1 MRFSALHNLAP
12 PVKMGFSAP
21 RTPPVF
27 NRTSFWVSKFYIPT
41 LWKSKYCKLCGSSVE
56 FARICGV
63 ICNSTC
69 FLGVKF
75 CLADYILIISIM
87 FSNLYKYLL
96 AAFLGYSSSLLAGV
110 ISIENDWLARSWSIE
125 NGRLTALKIEN
136 HAAGR
141 FLDVQNVGVEEFR
154 LRISRDLNDPDP
166 DRILTAQDF
175 IVTRVDEFFGSGVQ
189 SVDFSMRCSAP
200 AMLVKLHFELR
211 GSDRWLRKSLSVT
224 ALEPGW
230 FLERVDV
237 ESLQIADANAPY
249 TQSQITAQ
257 GPSEWRPGLGQP
269 IYTKDSGLF
278 LGVEFPAAWNQVS
291 PEGDVL
297 CGYLHG
303 YELIPGETFQSFP
316 AVMGVTEDPA
326 FVQESFYEYIDS
338 IRAQPLRLQIQYN
351 SWFDYGPGVNRERFS
366 NSVSEIHEQLVHDRG
381 VSPFKAYVID
391 DGWQDT
397 RDWTDTVWKVNG
409 KFDPDL
415 KTSRYAVQ
423 KAESRL
429 GIWLSPG
436 CLFGASSAIP
446 AMKEA
451 GLESID
457 PWMSMAG
464 PKYMALLEK
473 RLVELTRAGTG
484 YFKLDGVFGHLN
496 IRNFEVHGERYGLP
510 TLSRILPEDIRGSD
524 RRLND
529 SKYDEHKV
537 YYFSAGTL
545 RLMQLF
551 NAMREVN
558 PEVYIV
564 ISNGAWL
571 SPWWLSYVDA
581 VWMINAGDAAG
592 GSSRTEE
599 LVYRDGV
606 YQGLVEEDQ
615 TQYPLNSIFNHEP
628 KKTSSRETKEQF
640 RNYLYMNLSRGTGFI
655 ELYIKTF
662 ELKDYD
668 WDVLAEGLI
677 WAERMFPAFQH
688 VCMHGGS
695 PTAGAVYG
703 YTGWNREGNLG
714 FVSIHNPS
722 EKSQRYM
729 FQLDRAFGLSRNAA
743 RPGKSFRL
751 SSPMESSMAGITEIA
766 EVGQRIQI
774 TLQPGEVRLICLC
787 EEGKSLDWSDLKNLQ
802 TRTDSDYVTPK
813 PVPVDGHP
821 ILGVWEYEWAGS
833 IHTREFTSDGICIL
847 KSGDA
852 VQWRKPFRVMSDKE
866 LLVEESYAHVL
877 QPDGILMIEG
887 RYRAKRSQD

>member
-1 MRFSALHNLAP
+1 
-12 PVKMGFSAP
+12 
-21 RTPPVF
+21 
-27 NRTSFWVSKFYIPT
+27 
-41 LWKSKYCKLCGSSVE
+41 
-56 FARICGV
+56 
-63 ICNSTC
+63 
-69 FLGVKF
+69 
-75 CLADYILIISIM
+75 M
-87 FSNLYKYLL
+87 FSKLSHCLL
-96 AAFLGYSSSLLAGV
+96 AAFLGCSSSLLAGV
-110 ISIENDWLARSWSIE
+110 FSIDNDWLSRSWSVEEGQLKTLNIE
-125 NGRLTALKIEN
+125 NRAAKRSLGVKILEQE
-136 HAAGR
+136 G
-141 FLDVQNVGVEEFR
+141 FR
-154 LRISRDLNDPDP
+154 LRLSRGLNETTS

-175 IVTRVDEFFGSGVQ
+175 KVVLVDQVSKSGDESLSFSLLCSDPKLRVEVRFDLG
-189 SVDFSMRCSAP
+189 A
-200 AMLVKLHFELR
+200 
-211 GSDRWLRKSLSVT
+211 SDRWLRKTLSVM

-237 ESLQIADANAPY
+237 ESLQIADAYESY
-249 TQSQITAQ
+249 TKSQITAQ

-278 LGVEFPAAWNQVS
+278 LGVEFPAAWNLVS
-291 PEGDVL
+291 SDGDIL

-303 YELIPGETFQSFP
+303 YELIPGETFQSYP
-316 AVMGVTEDPA
+316 AVMGVADDPA

-366 NSVSEIHEQLVHDRG
+366 NSVSEIHEQLVQVRG

-397 RDWTDTVWKVNG
+397 RDWTDSVWKVNS

-415 KTSRYAVQ
+415 QTSREAAQ
-423 KAESRL
+423 AAESRL

-464 PKYMALLEK
+464 PKYMELLEK
-473 RLVELTRAGTG
+473 RLVELTRSGTG

-537 YYFSAGTL
+537 YYLSAGTH

-564 ISNGAWL
+564 ISNGSWL

-628 KKTSSRETKEQF
+628 KKTSSRETKDQF

-688 VCMHGGS
+688 VRMHGGS
-695 PTAGAVYG
+695 PTAGDVYG
-703 YTGWNREGNLG
+703 YTGWNRDGNLG
-714 FVSIHNPS
+714 FASIHNPS
-722 EKSQRYM
+722 KSSQLYT
-729 FQLDRAFGLSRNAA
+729 FQLNRPFGLSRNAA
-743 RPGKSFRL
+743 QPGKSFRL
-751 SSPMESSMAGITEIA
+751 SSPMESSMAGIPEIA
-766 EVGQRIQI
+766 EVGLRIQI
-774 TLQPGEVRLICLC
+774 TLQPGEVRLICFA
-787 EEGKSLDWSDLKNLQ
+787 EEGKSLDWADLKHLQ

-813 PVPVDGHP
+813 LVPVDGHP

-852 VQWRKPFRVMSDKE
+852 VQWRKPFRVVSDKE

-877 QPDGILMIEG
+877 QSDGTLVIEG